1 MTKFEQRLPAGENGI
16 MQRLQDLERE
26 VQQMRAARRLEAST
40 IGKGGITIKGGAIIL
55 QDALGR
61 EIGRMGA
68 REDIPHAPDGSTQP
82 GFILRRNDGSLAFA
96 LDDPDPNDGSYRQ
109 LLKMQDAQGNI
120 IFSED
125 TISGW
130 GLATPTLGIPM
141 FPSFNSAVWPSVSG
155 AYGGTWLNYAPM
167 WNPILEVGIQAET
180 TATTGGARLIL
191 NGTPYGSALALTLAG
206 GRLSQNWTVDLPS
219 LGGYTPGGVVQIVI
233 ECAVLS
239 GTGVTR
245 CCPSWI
251 YGRGS
256 SSIL

>member
-1 MTKFEQRLPAGENGI
+1 MTKFDQRIPAGTDGI
-16 MQRLQDLERE
+16 IRRLQDLERE
-26 VQQMRAARRLEAST
+26 VRELRAGRRMEAAT

-55 QDALGR
+55 QDADGH

-96 LDDPDPNDGSYRQ
+96 LDDPNPNDGSYRQ

-130 GLATPTLGIPM
+130 GLATPTLGIPV
-141 FPSFNSAVWPSVSG
+141 FPYFDSAVWPRVTG
-155 AYGGTWLNYAPM
+155 AYAGTWLNYAPT
-167 WNPILEVGIQAET
+167 WNPILEVGIAAET
-180 TATTGGARLIL
+180 TATTGAARLVL
-191 NGTPYGSALALTLAG
+191 NGTPYGSPLNLTVGG
-206 GRLSQNWTVDLPS
+206 GRLNANWTVDLPS
-219 LGGYTPGGVVQIVI
+219 LGGYYPGSVVQIVI

-239 GTGVTR
+239 GAGLTR

-256 SSIL
+256 SGVL